1 MYNTGIRNKETIRS
15 EETKMYN
22 KQIIMKRAWIMVKS
36 FGLSLSV
43 ALKGAWALAKA
54 LITAEKEGK
63 ESGWNFK
70 VVANDW
76 VKGGHNRTYVAARIY
91 TNAWNRKRDLEIG
104 YIDNMTGALIAA

>member
-22 KQIIMKRAWIMVKS
+22 KQIIMKRAWIMVKH

-54 LITAEKEGK
+54 LIAAEKEGK

-70 VVANDW
+70 VVD
-76 VKGGHNRTYVAARIY
+76 
-91 TNAWNRKRDLEIG
+91 RKRDLEIG
-104 YIDNMTGALIAA
+104 YIDNMTGALVAA

>member
-1 MYNTGIRNKETIRS
+1 MK
-15 EETKMYN
+15 YN

-54 LITAEKEGK
+54 LIAAEKEGK
-63 ESGWNFK
+63 ESGWNYK
-70 VVANDW
+70 VVCNDW
-76 VKGGHNRTYVAARIY
+76 VKGGRNRTYVAARIY

-104 YIDNMTGALIAA
+104 YIDNMTGALVAA